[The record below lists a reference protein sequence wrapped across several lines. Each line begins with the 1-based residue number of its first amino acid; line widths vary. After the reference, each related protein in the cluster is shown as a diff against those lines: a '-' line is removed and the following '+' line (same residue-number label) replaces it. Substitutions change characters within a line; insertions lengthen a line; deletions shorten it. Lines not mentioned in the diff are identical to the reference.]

1 MDVLP
6 LARHQWGDM
15 YVYIYIYIYILSV
28 SSSVHSL
35 AAKARRLFV
44 CVALASERVRQSFCR
59 CRFLPLL
66 LCYQR
71 AVPPAAAAAAAVCAL
86 QEHACLS
93 LFALLARAASRRV
106 VVKPNS
112 TPPGSTP
119 LTRWF
124 ASPGLPG
131 SLSADP
137 SRSPLPGG
145 TVLNIGHRKGNPCF
159 PRHPSPPSPTFQL
172 QYLLYVKGS

>member
-15 YVYIYIYIYILSV
+15 YVYIYILSV